1 MKKVDKI
8 DKSDQMLNTV
18 IYKTIPNQKI
28 SFTYFLLSKWSLIS
42 LIFIVFIY
50 DFTYYNISIWFVF
63 VFLILYQKTSLK
75 RKDIFK
81 NPIFQFYKFFLNKIL
96 Y

>member
-1 MKKVDKI
+1 MKKVDTI
-8 DKSDQMLNTV
+8 DKSDEMLNTV

-28 SFTYFLLSKWSLIS
+28 SFAYFLLSKWSLIS
-42 LIFIVFIY
+42 LILIVFIY
-50 DFTYYNISIWFVF
+50 DFTYFSISIWSVF
-63 VFLILYQKTSLK
+63 VFLMLYQKTSLK

-81 NPIFQFYKFFLNKIL
+81 NPIFQIYKKIFDKIL